1 MTPDTYT
8 EVFPDRD
15 AYSTIYRSYDC
26 AKCGLKIYQVAE
38 TAWTAAGKYYHEQ
51 CREDRR
57 LL

>member
-1 MTPDTYT
+1 MTPDAYR